1 MKIVPTKTKKIF
13 NMIRRCRKFAGRLA
27 IAIENI
33 LFKVKRGCFLR
44 SPEASERILKNMH
57 LCMLIIRVPMDSLK
71 AFGPSGFDPAK
82 IFSKLSVSQPIR

>member
-1 MKIVPTKTKKIF
+1 MKIDPKRAQKQSTYV
-13 NMIRRCRKFAGRLA
+13 
-27 IAIENI
+27 
-33 LFKVKRGCFLR
+33 VKRGCFLR